1 MPTETS
7 TNTISGATIARPEG
21 SQPTMAPTSRVV
33 LVATDDT
40 EASAPALRFARTLA
54 ERGAAV
60 HALHVV
66 DTRSAPMPPPLDLA
80 IAFTDATFG
89 DAFREQR
96 ENEVRETIAETIGAP
111 IDWPARIALGV
122 PPYVIVREARA
133 LHADLVVL
141 GLRRH
146 NAIERAVGDETTLH
160 VMRAAPC
167 PVVAVTT
174 PLTAPLRRVLV
185 AVDFSRASL
194 EAARAA
200 DHLVGKE
207 GTLVLAY
214 VAPADLA
221 IPDDGERVIH
231 ELGVDAA
238 FAWFRGELGRAV
250 DAPVEEVKLR
260 RWTSARVAEVLLSY
274 ADGAKIDMLALG
286 SVRHG
291 RIERWILG
299 SVTTDIAR
307 NGSRSM
313 LVVPPDDRATA

>member
-1 MPTETS
+1 MPTDTS
-7 TNTISGATIARPEG
+7 TSTIARATIARPEVG
-21 SQPTMAPTSRVV
+21 QPVLAPPGRIV

-40 EASAPALRFARTLA
+40 AASAPALRFARTLA
-54 ERGAAV
+54 EGGAAV

-66 DTRSAPMPPPLDLA
+66 DTRSAPMPPPLDMA

-89 DAFREQR
+89 DAFRQQR
-96 ENEVRETIAETIGAP
+96 ANEVRATIAETVGTSIH
-111 IDWPARIALGV
+111 WPARIALGV
-122 PPYVIVREARA
+122 PSHVIVRDARA
-133 LHADLVVL
+133 LRADLVVL

-146 NAIERAVGDETTLH
+146 NAVERALGDETTLH

-167 PVVAVTT
+167 PVVAIAA
-174 PLTAPLRRVLV
+174 PLTGPPRRVLV

-238 FAWFRGELGRAV
+238 FAWFRGELGREAG
-250 DAPVEEVKLR
+250 APVEQVKLR

-291 RIERWILG
+291 RVERWILG

-307 NGSRSM
+307 DGTRSM
-313 LVVPPDDRATA
+313 LVVPPDDRAIT